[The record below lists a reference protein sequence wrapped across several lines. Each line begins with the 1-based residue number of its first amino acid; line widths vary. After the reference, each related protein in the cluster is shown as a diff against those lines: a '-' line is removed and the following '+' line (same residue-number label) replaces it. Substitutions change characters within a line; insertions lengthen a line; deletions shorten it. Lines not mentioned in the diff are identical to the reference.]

1 MSAISKP
8 SAADLAPLLAEAT
21 GNGTIPEE
29 AWRKKLLASF
39 TGVLTRKPI
48 HYRCFG
54 PYWWCFKALLLEQ
67 GITTFGDRMDAEW
80 REKMDYGSSTLN
92 LLAAFAYYDTA
103 FDQGLLLSHVH
114 GVSYEDG
121 EVEDYVLID
130 EDMEI
135 LALERGL

>member
-1 MSAISKP
+1 MSVISKP

-21 GNGTIPEE
+21 ENGKIPEE
-29 AWRKKLLASF
+29 TWRKKLLASF
-39 TGVLTRKPI
+39 KGLLSRKPL

-54 PYWWCFKALLLEQ
+54 PYWWSFKALLLEQ
-67 GITTFGDRMDAEW
+67 GITAFGDRMDAEW

-103 FDQGLLLSHVH
+103 FDRGLLLSQMHS
-114 GVSYEDG
+114 VSYEDG

>member
-1 MSAISKP
+1 
-8 SAADLAPLLAEAT
+8 
-21 GNGTIPEE
+21 
-29 AWRKKLLASF
+29 
-39 TGVLTRKPI
+39 
-48 HYRCFG
+48 
-54 PYWWCFKALLLEQ
+54 
-67 GITTFGDRMDAEW
+67 MDAEW

-103 FDQGLLLSHVH
+103 FDQGLLLSQMHS
-114 GVSYEDG
+114 VSYEDG